1 MHSEDQRTR
10 PVSQN
15 KAGKVDGRARLM
27 RFEEQWRD
35 RQPMLEQR
43 GYMLRPRY
51 RPGWIPSWH
60 KDPSLNRRDCE
71 DAILAPVRRS

>member
-1 MHSEDQRTR
+1 MPAEDEETE
-10 PVSQN
+10 PVTQS
-15 KAGKVDGRARLM
+15 KAGEADIHAELM
-27 RFEEQWRD
+27 NFEVQWRD

-60 KDPSLNRRDCE
+60 KDPSLIPRRCE
-71 DAILAPVRRS
+71 DAIAAPVQCS